1 MGTNQHVTNK
11 SDEWR
16 VIGENNKKSTKTF
29 PTQKEAI
36 EYGRKI
42 AINQKSELVIHGKDG
57 KKVVLLN
64 PSERAKRFSRELA
77 NGRKQNGERLT
88 AAEAGFRMGVLNER
102 KTQAKI
108 YCRENGIKSK
118 ARKHKK

>member
-1 MGTNQHVTNK
+1 MATLIQ
-11 SDEWR
+11 
-16 VIGENNKKSTKTF
+16 
-29 PTQKEAI
+29 
-36 EYGRKI
+36 GR
-42 AINQKSELVIHGKDG
+42 DG
-57 KKVVLLN
+57 IKVVLLN

-77 NGRKQNGERLT
+77 NGRKQNGEKLT

-118 ARKHKK
+118 AKKQKRR

>member
-1 MGTNQHVTNK
+1 MATLIQ
-11 SDEWR
+11 
-16 VIGENNKKSTKTF
+16 
-29 PTQKEAI
+29 
-36 EYGRKI
+36 
-42 AINQKSELVIHGKDG
+42 GKDG
-57 KKVVLLN
+57 KKVDLLN

-77 NGRKQNGERLT
+77 NGRKGNGEKLT

-118 ARKHKK
+118 VRKHKK

>member
-1 MGTNQHVTNK
+1 MATL
-11 SDEWR
+11 
-16 VIGENNKKSTKTF
+16 
-29 PTQKEAI
+29 TQ
-36 EYGRKI
+36 
-42 AINQKSELVIHGKDG
+42 GKDG

-77 NGRKQNGERLT
+77 NGRKENGEKLT

-108 YCRENGIKSK
+108 YFRENGIKSK

>member
-1 MGTNQHVTNK
+1 MATLIQ
-11 SDEWR
+11 
-16 VIGENNKKSTKTF
+16 
-29 PTQKEAI
+29 
-36 EYGRKI
+36 
-42 AINQKSELVIHGKDG
+42 GKDG

-77 NGRKQNGERLT
+77 NGRKENGEKLT

-108 YCRENGIKSK
+108 YNKKHGLKGKSK
-118 ARKHKK
+118 KNKKITSIEPYIDRGRPQDDFAGHGGWF